1 MTYCRQV
8 RPVRVAVEAQR
19 RDGDEK
25 SVKRMRGVRYTV
37 LKNPGKLTDRRSE
50 ASGEPAGHGPQ
61 GPALTVHDGSGN
73 PSGRCP
79 NDRPTRPGPNWTAGC
94 SGRPTAA
101 SPRSSNS
108 PEDPPSWPDILRTIE
123 LGYSNARLEA
133 SDNRIKVT
141 IRMAYGFHHANN
153 PIALVMLRRGGL
165 DIRPPQPR
173 TQPTKTAEASYV
185 LDISAQ
191 RGRCNRSITV

>member
-1 MTYCRQV
+1 
-8 RPVRVAVEAQR
+8 
-19 RDGDEK
+19 
-25 SVKRMRGVRYTV
+25 MRGVRYTV

-50 ASGEPAGHGPQ
+50 AS
-61 GPALTVHDGSGN
+61 
-73 PSGRCP
+73 
-79 NDRPTRPGPNWTAGC
+79 
-94 SGRPTAA
+94 
-101 SPRSSNS
+101 
-108 PEDPPSWPDILRTIE
+108 
-123 LGYSNARLEA
+123 
-133 SDNRIKVT
+133 DNRIKVT
-141 IRMAYGFHHANN
+141 IRMACGFHHANN

>member
-1 MTYCRQV
+1 MAGPKHPPPLR
-8 RPVRVAVEAQR
+8 
-19 RDGDEK
+19 
-25 SVKRMRGVRYTV
+25 RGVQTE
-37 LKNPGKLTDRRSE
+37 DRAVVRE
-50 ASGEPAGHGPQ
+50 RQAI
-61 GPALTVHDGSGN
+61 
-73 PSGRCP
+73 
-79 NDRPTRPGPNWTAGC
+79 
-94 SGRPTAA
+94 
-101 SPRSSNS
+101 

>member
-1 MTYCRQV
+1 MRLEADDG
-8 RPVRVAVEAQR
+8 RPETSPPLR
-19 RDGDEK
+19 
-25 SVKRMRGVRYTV
+25 RGV
-37 LKNPGKLTDRRSE
+37 
-50 ASGEPAGHGPQ
+50 Q
-61 GPALTVHDGSGN
+61 
-73 PSGRCP
+73 
-79 NDRPTRPGPNWTAGC
+79 TADC
-94 SGRPTAA
+94 AVVRERQAI
-101 SPRSSNS
+101 

-123 LGYSNARLEA
+123 LGYSDARLEA

>member
-1 MTYCRQV
+1 MADPKHPRHYDEAFKRQIV
-8 RPVRVAVEAQR
+8 PSCESGKPSRKIR
-19 RDGDEK
+19 R
-25 SVKRMRGVRYTV
+25 RG
-37 LKNPGKLTDRRSE
+37 
-50 ASGEPAGHGPQ
+50 
-61 GPALTVHDGSGN
+61 
-73 PSGRCP
+73 
-79 NDRPTRPGPNWTAGC
+79 
-94 SGRPTAA
+94 
-101 SPRSSNS
+101 
-108 PEDPPSWPDILRTIE
+108 PDILRTTE
-123 LGYSNARLEA
+123 LGCSNARLEA

-153 PIALVMLRRGGL
+153 PIALIMLRRGGL